1 MTATIINGR
10 ALADEIIQSVA
21 ERVARRVENGLE
33 PPGLAVIMLG
43 DDPAS
48 QVYVRNKRKASAR
61 AGIRSRDID
70 LPDTTTQAE
79 LLEIIDGLNAETA
92 ISGILVQLPLP
103 DHIDSSKVI
112 ERIRP
117 DKDVDGFHPYNV
129 GRLAQR
135 IPLLRP
141 CTPVGVIKL
150 LESVGHKFFGEHA
163 VIVGASNLVGRPMM
177 LELLLQ
183 GCTTTICHKF
193 TRNVPELV
201 AEGDIVVVATGKP
214 QLVQGDWIKPGATVI
229 DVGIH
234 RQPDGSFLGDV
245 AFDDTKERAGAI
257 TPVPGGVGPM
267 TVACLLENTLQAAEI
282 QDRKTEIPDV
292 TNV

>member
-1 MTATIINGR
+1 MTAQIINGR

-21 ERVARRVENGLE
+21 ERVAQRVESGLE
-33 PPGLAVIMLG
+33 APGLAVIMLG

-48 QVYVRNKRKASAR
+48 QIYVRNKRKASAR
-61 AGIRSRDID
+61 AGIQARDID
-70 LPDTTTQAE
+70 LPAETSQEE
-79 LLEIIDGLNAETA
+79 LLAVIEEMNAEPA
-92 ISGILVQLPLP
+92 VSGILVQLPLP

-141 CTPVGVIKL
+141 CTPVGILKL
-150 LESVGHKFFGEHA
+150 LESVGHEFFGEHA
-163 VIVGASNLVGRPMM
+163 VIVGASNLVGRPMT
-177 LELLLQ
+177 LELLLA
-183 GCTTTICHKF
+183 GCTTTTCHKF
-193 TRNVPELV
+193 TRELPDLV
-201 AEGDIVVVATGKP
+201 RKGDIVVVATGKP
-214 QLVQGDWIKPGATVI
+214 QLVQGDWIKPGATVV

-245 AFDDTKERAGAI
+245 VFEDAKENAGAI

-267 TVACLLENTLQAAEI
+267 TVACLLENTLLAAEL
-282 QDRKTEIPDV
+282 QDKKVDIPDV